1 MSDRPYKSSRRG
13 GERPPR
19 DEYDRRERQG
29 GGGGGGRERDRYRDR
44 ERERERERDPRG
56 DRHERARDREEEPRD
71 RDQRR
76 YRSRSPRDRRE
87 RERDRD
93 YHDRR
98 DDRDRTRGKGR
109 DDGREKPVR
118 GGEEP
123 QEKERNRGRDQDHGR
138 EDRNGDIDAKKG
150 TWPSPSPSSAEM
162 KGDGRKP
169 AACLEGGL
177 LTLAFVL
184 EKHGNA
190 KDQGPRRS
198 ASPRIASS
206 PPHRSTS
213 PRGRFEDEDY
223 QGLPTRSKQDK
234 HDRPGAPLSF
244 KVKSQEREDDGGRD
258 SRSKTGFE
266 EGTGSFDADPM
277 EEDKADEVEVEA
289 DDNMMAMMGFGGFGT
304 TKDSKVHGNNAGGV
318 RKEKKTE
325 YRQYMNRV
333 GGFNRPLSPSHN

>member
-1 MSDRPYKSSRRG
+1 MSDRQYKSSRRG

-29 GGGGGGRERDRYRDR
+29 GGGGGRERDRYRDR
-44 ERERERERDPRG
+44 ERERDRDRG
-56 DRHERARDREEEPRD
+56 DRHERVRDREEEPRD
-71 RDQRR
+71 RDHRR

-98 DDRDRTRGKGR
+98 DDRDRARGKGR

-138 EDRNGDIDAKKG
+138 EDRNGDLGARKG
-150 TWPSPSPSSAEM
+150 TWPIPSQSPSSAEV
-162 KGDGRKP
+162 KGGGRKLVGCWK
-169 AACLEGGL
+169 AGL
-177 LTLAFVL
+177 LTPVSVS
-184 EKHGNA
+184 EKQSYA
-190 KDQGPRRS
+190 KDRDPRRS
-198 ASPRIASS
+198 ASPRGSGS
-206 PPHRSTS
+206 PPRRSAS

-244 KVKSQEREDDGGRD
+244 KVKSQEREDDVGRD
-258 SRSKTGFE
+258 SRSKGGFE
-266 EGTGSFDADPM
+266 EGAGSFDADPM
-277 EEDKADEVEVEA
+277 EEDEGDEVEVEA
-289 DDNMMAMMGFGGFGT
+289 DDSMMAMMGFGGFGT
-304 TKDSKVHGNNAGGV
+304 TKDTKVRGNNAGGV

-333 GGFNRPLSPSHN
+333 GGFNRPLSPSR

>member
-13 GERPPR
+13 GERAPR
-19 DEYDRRERQG
+19 DEYDRRERQGG

-44 ERERERERDPRG
+44 ERERDRDRG

-87 RERDRD
+87 RERERD
-93 YHDRR
+93 YNDRR
-98 DDRDRTRGKGR
+98 DDRDRAPRGKGR

-123 QEKERNRGRDQDHGR
+123 QERERNRGRDQDHGR
-138 EDRNGDIDAKKG
+138 DDRNGDKDARKG
-150 TWPSPSPSSAEM
+150 TCPSQTPNSAEL
-162 KGDGRKP
+162 KGSGRKLVR
-169 AACLEGGL
+169 CFEGCL
-177 LTLAFVL
+177 LTPPFVS
-184 EKHGNA
+184 EKHGSA
-190 KDQGPRRS
+190 KDRDPRRS
-198 ASPRIASS
+198 ASPRGSGS
-206 PPHRSTS
+206 PPRRSAS
-213 PRGRFEDEDY
+213 PRGRFEDEEY
-223 QGLPTRSKQDK
+223 QSLPTRSKQDK

-258 SRSKTGFE
+258 SRSKSGFE
-266 EGTGSFDADPM
+266 DGTGSFDADPM
-277 EEDKADEVEVEA
+277 EEDEADEVEVEA
-289 DDNMMAMMGFGGFGT
+289 DDDMMAMMGFGGFGT
-304 TKDSKVHGNNAGGV
+304 TKDSKVLGNNAGGV

-333 GGFNRPLSPSHN
+333 GGFNRPLSPSR